1 MKLFK
6 KISVLVVGLSLTV
19 GTFIPST
26 HAISDYDKR
35 SYNLSGTTVSYIQ
48 DTVYSDTQCGASAKA
63 VFTATSPANLTE
75 IGMDYKVYGLFYPD
89 RVVDSQ
95 STLLQNSSRA
105 SLVSKVVYDF
115 YRAYAAYTFNK
126 SGSYWKPTSE
136 TFNCAEYSLR
146 SAEKHPSNSTF
157 DRISEQ
163 AESLATDELAGKAD
177 KHTVAEFLLADQLP
191 VLEEYGLTLK
201 DLKLSK
207 KPTVKKSVKKFEDAE
222 TGVVFE
228 NKVESN
234 FKIFHFKPIQA
245 KKDGQKYEILAYAI
259 VDETTKRVDKGL
271 IINKQEK

>member
-6 KISVLVVGLSLTV
+6 RISVFMVGLSLAV

-48 DTVYSDTQCGASAKA
+48 DTVYSDTQCGSSAKA
-63 VFTATSPANLTE
+63 VFTATSPSSLTE

-95 STLLQNSSRA
+95 STLLKNSARA

-126 SGSYWKPTSE
+126 NGSYWKPTSE

-146 SAEKHPSNSTF
+146 SAEQHPSSFTI
-157 DRISEQ
+157 DGISEQ
-163 AESLATDELAGKAD
+163 AESLATDELVGKTN
-177 KHTVAEFLLADQLP
+177 KHTVAEFLLADQSP

-207 KPTVKKSVKKFEDAE
+207 KPTVKKNVKKFEDVE

-228 NKVESN
+228 NNEESTFKVFN
-234 FKIFHFKPIQA
+234 FKPIKG
-245 KKDGQKYEILAYAI
+245 KKDGQKYEILAYAV